1 MAPDSYHYQSL
12 LALTFLP
19 PYKHPEAIQHTVRGM
34 DTVTQ
39 APKVSGMGAQK
50 QGLNFLSTMHIGKK
64 HSDLGL
70 EFCFCEPNDF
80 TKSVRSLKT
89 EAMR

>member
-1 MAPDSYHYQSL
+1 
-12 LALTFLP
+12 
-19 PYKHPEAIQHTVRGM
+19 
-34 DTVTQ
+34 
-39 APKVSGMGAQK
+39 
-50 QGLNFLSTMHIGKK
+50 MHIGKK

-89 EAMR
+89 EAMRWVYNIKLTMTPGLGVYGLRKSVTNLNYKIFKRASEIPHKNNDISNSES